1 MEVHIIVKG
10 VIALIL
16 KILNIFLHSIGLY
29 LLRHLIKSEGENVQ
43 ILFIINLSVAELVI
57 NIFSFSRNF
66 LKIVAVDVYRSKL
79 SRKIV
84 MFTYFLD
91 YAMLK
96 LCLYMWMLY
105 ITVDRVCGVLLT
117 VSYPRYW
124 NIFKS
129 KLLIGITCSLGLAI
143 FISASLVYA

>member
-84 MFTYFLD
+84 MFTYFFR
-91 YAMLK
+91 
-96 LCLYMWMLY
+96 LC
-105 ITVDRVCGVLLT
+105 D
-117 VSYPRYW
+117 
-124 NIFKS
+124 
-129 KLLIGITCSLGLAI
+129 A
-143 FISASLVYA
+143 